1 MPALTSSA
9 GKRSPVA
16 EVAQLLCLMEATK
29 CSAASEEDGA
39 SLQEAGPGT
48 GQRVMNGWSE
58 RSQAAPQPGLG
69 SGAKT

>member
-16 EVAQLLCLMEATK
+16 EVAQLLRLMEATK
-29 CSAASEEDGA
+29 CSSASEEGGA

-48 GQRVMNGWSE
+48 GQRMMNG
-58 RSQAAPQPGLG
+58 
-69 SGAKT
+69 